1 MKILQMRLLAFGPF
15 TDTLIDLSEGEEGIH
30 IIYGPNEAGKSSA
43 LRALRQMLYGIPDRS
58 SDNFLHPYAKMRIGG
73 VLRHSDGTVI
83 EIIRRKGR
91 VNTLR
96 ESHDEKPV
104 DEALF
109 QKFMGDIDAASFATM
124 FGISHTDLV
133 QGGEEII
140 RGGGN
145 VGQALF
151 AAGSGISDLRQIR
164 LDLQAQADS
173 LFAPSASKR
182 PINEAMAELKKNQ
195 KDIREAQLP
204 GQEWER
210 HDTALRTAMKR
221 RSEVDV
227 ELRAK
232 QTEQHRLERIRE
244 ALPLIARRKE
254 RLEELKS
261 FSNAVL
267 LPDDFGER
275 RRDHLSDLRIAKNDQ
290 DQAIKGIKDVCKALE
305 KLEVTEALLEN
316 SKLIEY
322 IYRDLGSYQKA
333 FKDRPKLM
341 TERDVLWGE
350 AKEILSSLRDDLTLE
365 EAEKLRLKRT
375 ETVRIK
381 ELGTHYQGLMIKLE
395 STRED
400 IPRLEL
406 QGEKLQKE
414 LDRLETPRPIDDLKR
429 AIDGANRYGA
439 LEDHYHTEYSEILGA
454 RHSLEVALNK
464 QTLWAG
470 TLEELEKLPLPSIET
485 IDTFEDRLNEAQ
497 RQVDRIRS
505 EKKNIEEKLTEIDGE
520 IEELRLEQEIP
531 TEEDLQLARKIR
543 DQGWQLILQA
553 LKEGGE
559 QTGGTL
565 TEAYES
571 SVKDADEIAD
581 RLRREADRVAKKAK
595 LIAEGDTNKARLKNL
610 KVELETA
617 ETKLEDKNK
626 EWLMVWET
634 MGISPRTP
642 REMRFWAQNMN
653 SLAEETSK
661 IRQREFK
668 AKALG
673 ERMEACCLELNGCLK
688 SLGEPWAEKHE
699 TLSDLIKRSQEIADK
714 ERELKNKRG
723 QIEREK
729 EQKEEEAKALKLRLN
744 KIEEDLTKWQKQWED
759 AVKPIGLDAEAIP
772 EQANAVLDDLKT
784 LFDKLREAEK
794 LHKRIKG
801 IDRDAEA
808 FSGKVM
814 GLAERMASDLKDLP
828 AEHVATEL
836 NARLTRS
843 RTAKSQQLAMEKQ
856 RRQEE
861 DKLRDAKQRIAHIE
875 SELDVI
881 CEEAGCSDY
890 EELPNAER
898 RSKMRRQIESDL
910 EELEERLRK
919 LGAGATVEEFVT
931 EAQKVDPDG
940 IDGQIEKLS
949 QEIKALNEEKS
960 ELDQT
965 IGEERN
971 ELSKMDGSARAA
983 ELAEET
989 QRILARLETDA
1000 VRYAR
1005 FRLASAVL
1013 AQAIERYREKH
1024 QGPILKR
1031 TNELFTHLTLG
1042 SFEGI
1047 RVEFD
1052 DQGNPVLVGVR
1063 PGGKEMVGVEGMSDG
1078 TTDQLYLA
1086 LRLASLEAY
1095 LEKNEPIPFIVDD
1108 ILIKFDNERATAALE
1123 VLSQLAGKTQVIFFT
1138 HHRHLGELAEANL
1151 DSSLLFKHSLGI

>member
-15 TDTLIDLSEGEEGIH
+15 TDTLIDLSEGEEAIH

-43 LRALRQMLYGIPDRS
+43 LRALREMLYGIPDRS
-58 SDNFLHPYAKMRIGG
+58 QDDFIHPYTKMRIGG
-73 VLRHSDGTVI
+73 VLRHSDGTLI

-96 ESHDEKPV
+96 ERDDEKPV

-109 QKFMGDIDAASFATM
+109 QKFLGNIDADSFATM

-151 AAGSGISDLRQIR
+151 AAGSGISDLRQIQ

-173 LFAPSASKR
+173 LFTPSASKR
-182 PINEAMAELKKNQ
+182 PINEAIGELKKNQ

-221 RSEVDV
+221 RSEVDL
-227 ELRAK
+227 ELQAK
-232 QTEQHRLERIRE
+232 QMEQNRLTRIKE
-244 ALPLIARRKE
+244 ALPFIARRKE
-254 RLEELKS
+254 RLGKLKS
-261 FSNAVL
+261 FSDAVL
-267 LPDDFGER
+267 LPDDFEER
-275 RRDHLSDLRIAKNDQ
+275 RRDLLSDLRVAKNDH
-290 DQAIKGIKDVCKALE
+290 DQALKGIEDVCMVLDE
-305 KLEVTEALLEN
+305 LEVTEALLEN
-316 SKLIEY
+316 SELIEH
-322 IYRDLGSYQKA
+322 IYRELGSYQKA

-350 AKEILSSLRDDLTLE
+350 AKEILLSLRDDLTLE

-375 ETVRIK
+375 ETVMIQ
-381 ELGTHYQGLMIKLE
+381 ELGTRYQGLMVKLE

-400 IPRLEL
+400 ITRLEL
-406 QGEKLQKE
+406 QGEGLEKE
-414 LDRLETPRPIDDLKR
+414 LNRLETPRPVNDLKR
-429 AIDGANRYGA
+429 AIDRANRYGA
-439 LEDHYHTEYSEILGA
+439 LEDHYNSEYSEILGS
-454 RHSLEVALNK
+454 RHSLEVALKK

-470 TLEELEKLPLPSIET
+470 TLEELEKLPIPSIET
-485 IDTFEDRLNEAQ
+485 IDTFEDRLNETQ
-497 RQVDRIRS
+497 RQMEQLSS
-505 EKKNIEEKLTEIDGE
+505 EKKSIEEKITEIDGE
-520 IEELRLEQEIP
+520 INELRLEQEVP
-531 TEEDLQLARKIR
+531 TEEDLQMARKIR

-553 LKEGGE
+553 WKEGEGE
-559 QTGGTL
+559 PGGTL
-565 TEAYES
+565 TEAYEI
-571 SVKDADEIAD
+571 SVKDADELAD

-595 LIAEGDTNKARLKNL
+595 LIAERDMNKARLKNL
-610 KVELETA
+610 KVELEGADTVLG
-617 ETKLEDKNK
+617 EKNK
-626 EWLMVWET
+626 EWLMAWGNVE
-634 MGISPRTP
+634 ISPRSP
-642 REMRFWAQNMN
+642 REMRVWVQDMN
-653 SLAEETSK
+653 SLTEEASK

-668 AKALG
+668 AEALR
-673 ERMEACCLELNGCLK
+673 ESIEACFLELNDCLK
-688 SLGEPWAEKHE
+688 FLEEPQAEERE
-699 TLSDLIKRSQEIADK
+699 TLSDLIRRSQEIVDK
-714 ERELKNKRG
+714 ERELKSKRG

-744 KIEEDLTKWQKQWED
+744 RIEADLSKWQRQWEE
-759 AVKPIGLDAEAIP
+759 AVKPIGLDAQAIP
-772 EQANAVLDDLKT
+772 EQANAVIDNLKI

-808 FSGKVM
+808 FAGKVM
-814 GLAERMASDLKDLP
+814 GLAERIASDLKDLS
-828 AEHVATEL
+828 AEHAAAEL

-843 RTAKSQQLAMEKQ
+843 RTAKSQQLATEKH

-861 DKLRDAKQRIAHIE
+861 GKLRDAKHKIAHIE
-875 SELDVI
+875 SELDAI
-881 CEEAGCSDY
+881 CEEAGCSNY
-890 EELPNAER
+890 EELPDAEK
-898 RSKMRRQIESDL
+898 RSNMRRRIESDL
-910 EELEERLRK
+910 EDLEERLRN

-931 EAQKVDPDG
+931 DAQKVDPDG
-940 IDGQIEKLS
+940 IDGQMAKLS
-949 QEIKALNEEKS
+949 EEIKALNEEKS
-960 ELDQT
+960 ELDQN

-983 ELAEET
+983 ELAEDT

-1000 VRYAR
+1000 VSYAR
-1005 FRLASAVL
+1005 FRLASAIL
-1013 AQAIERYREKH
+1013 TQAIERYRERH

-1031 TNELFTHLTLG
+1031 TNELFSHLTIG

-1052 DQGNPVLVGVR
+1052 DRGNPVLVGVR
-1063 PGGKEMVGVEGMSDG
+1063 PGDKEIVGVEGMSDG

-1123 VLSQLAGKTQVIFFT
+1123 VLSQLARKTQLIFFT
-1138 HHRHLGELAEANL
+1138 HHRHLVELAEANL
-1151 DSSLLFKHSLGI
+1151 DSSFLFKHSLGI

>member
-58 SDNFLHPYAKMRIGG
+58 QDDFIHPYAKMRIGG
-73 VLRHSDGTVI
+73 VLRHSDGTMI

-109 QKFMGDIDAASFATM
+109 QKFLGNIDAHFFATM

-151 AAGSGISDLRQIR
+151 AAGSGISDLRQIQ

-173 LFAPSASKR
+173 LFTPSRSKR
-182 PINEAMAELKKNQ
+182 SINVAIGELKKNQ
-195 KDIREAQLP
+195 KNIREAQLP

-221 RSEVDV
+221 RSQVDV

-232 QTEQHRLERIRE
+232 QTEQHRLERIKE

-275 RRDHLSDLRIAKNDQ
+275 RRDHLSDLRVAKNDQ
-290 DQAIKGIKDVCKALE
+290 DQALKGIENVCMVLDE
-305 KLEVTEALLEN
+305 LEVNEALLEN
-316 SKLIEY
+316 SELIEH
-322 IYRDLGSYQKA
+322 IYRELGSYQKA
-333 FKDRPKLM
+333 FRDRPKLM

-375 ETVRIK
+375 ETVMIQ
-381 ELGTHYQGLMIKLE
+381 ELGTRYQGLMIKLE

-406 QGEKLQKE
+406 QGEKLEKE
-414 LDRLETPRPIDDLKR
+414 LDRLETPRSIDDLKR

-439 LEDHYHTEYSEILGA
+439 FEDHYNSEYSEILGA
-454 RHSLEVALNK
+454 QHSLEVALNK

-470 TLEELEKLPLPSIET
+470 TLEELEKFPLPSIET

-497 RQVDRIRS
+497 RQVEQLSS
-505 EKKNIEEKLTEIDGE
+505 EKKSIEEKITEIDGE
-520 IEELRLEQEIP
+520 IEELRLEQEVP
-531 TEEDLQLARKIR
+531 TEEDLQMARKIR

-553 LKEGGE
+553 WKEGEGE
-559 QTGGTL
+559 PGGTL
-565 TEAYES
+565 TEAYEI
-571 SVKDADEIAD
+571 SVKDADELAD

-610 KVELETA
+610 KVELEGADTVLG
-617 ETKLEDKNK
+617 EKNK

-634 MGISPRTP
+634 IGISPRTP

-653 SLAEETSK
+653 SLAEEASK

-673 ERMEACCLELNGCLK
+673 EHMEACCLELNDCLK
-688 SLGEPWAEKHE
+688 SIGEPQAEKHE
-699 TLSDLIKRSQEIADK
+699 TLSYLINRSQEIADK

-729 EQKEEEAKALKLRLN
+729 EQKEEEAKILKLKLN

-772 EQANAVLDDLKT
+772 EQANAMLDDLKI
-784 LFDKLREAEK
+784 LFNKLREAENF
-794 LHKRIKG
+794 HQRIKE

-808 FSGKVM
+808 FAGKVM
-814 GLAERMASDLKDLP
+814 GLAERIASDLKDLS
-828 AEHVATEL
+828 AEHVAAEL

-843 RTAKSQQLAMEKQ
+843 RTAKSQQLATEKQ

-861 DKLRDAKQRIAHIE
+861 GKLRDAKHKIAHIE
-875 SELDVI
+875 SELDAI
-881 CEEAGCSDY
+881 CKEAGCSNY
-890 EELPNAER
+890 EELPEAEK
-898 RSKMRRQIESDL
+898 RSNMRRRTESDL
-910 EELEERLRK
+910 EDLEERLRK
-919 LGAGATVEEFVT
+919 LGAGATVEEFVSD
-931 EAQKVDPDG
+931 AQKVDPDG
-940 IDGQIEKLS
+940 IDGQMAKLS
-949 QEIKALNEEKS
+949 EEIKALNEEKS
-960 ELDQT
+960 GLDQN

-983 ELAEET
+983 ELAEDT

-1000 VRYAR
+1000 VSYAR
-1005 FRLASAVL
+1005 FRLASAIL
-1013 AQAIERYREKH
+1013 THAIERYRKRH

-1031 TNELFTHLTLG
+1031 TNKLFSHLTLG

-1052 DQGNPVLVGVR
+1052 DRGNPVLVGVR
-1063 PGGKEMVGVEGMSDG
+1063 PGDKEIVGVEGMSDG

-1123 VLSQLAGKTQVIFFT
+1123 VLSQLARKTQLIFFT
-1138 HHRHLGELAEANL
+1138 HHRHLVELAEANL
-1151 DSSLLFKHSLGI
+1151 DSSFLFKHSLGI